1 MEYSTGTQVFLEKKI
16 EDVWYNVPMKAESF
30 TEEAIIHPQ

>member
-1 MEYSTGTQVFLEKKI
+1 MHLTENQI
-16 EDVWYNVPMKAESF
+16 HDVWYNVPMKAESF